1 MMLAYIL
8 QKISDWFQFAE
19 SNSHSHLAS
28 TETDD
33 LEVRLRALE
42 LR

>member
-1 MMLAYIL
+1 MMIAYIL

-19 SNSHSHLAS
+19 SNSLAS